1 MKDLLIGTLTRLG
14 GPGICYVRTDG
25 EHLTQLWTDGTLT
38 DPNWQD
44 VSPDGRIFSVSC
56 DGPEPMD
63 GCIHELTITPEGM
76 KVLSTRSTGVTS
88 TCEPSGSRLNTVEKR
103 RTMAGRP
110 IGVPM

>member
-1 MKDLLIGTLTRLG
+1 MLPPEKKGSLFMKDLLIGTLTRLG

-56 DGPEPMD
+56 DGPEPWMAAF
-63 GCIHELTITPEGM
+63 
-76 KVLSTRSTGVTS
+76 TS
-88 TCEPSGSRLNTVEKR
+88 
-103 RTMAGRP
+103 
-110 IGVPM
+110 

>member
-63 GCIHELTITPEGM
+63 GCIHELTLHPLDRRKGTM
-76 KVLSTRSTGVTS
+76 
-88 TCEPSGSRLNTVEKR
+88 PSDLFRGWTFPALR
-103 RTMAGRP
+103 
-110 IGVPM
+110 